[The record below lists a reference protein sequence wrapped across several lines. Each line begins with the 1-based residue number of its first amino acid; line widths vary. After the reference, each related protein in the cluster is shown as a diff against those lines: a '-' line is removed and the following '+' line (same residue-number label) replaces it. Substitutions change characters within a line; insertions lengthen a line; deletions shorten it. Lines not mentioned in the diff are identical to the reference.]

1 MENYKI
7 INGDCLTE
15 LDSLEENSIDCIIT
29 DPPYGLT
36 SITKRFGKEGAAPA
50 KFGTDGAFSRISK
63 GFMGKEWDGSGI
75 EYNVD
80 FWAKALRVLKPGG
93 YLLAFGGSRTFHRIA
108 YAIEDAGFEIRD
120 TIIWLYG
127 SGFPKSMNIGLAVD
141 KKLGKESKVIG
152 EGKSG
157 ATSRAY
163 QSEETTTAGGYQV
176 KEAQNEWRGWGT
188 ALKPSFEPIIV
199 ARKPFKG
206 SLVDNVM
213 EYGVGGLNIDECRIS
228 HNEPQKTTT
237 RKPRADREVFNT
249 KTSGFDSTKNHTAS
263 AAPKG
268 RFPAN
273 TILTYSKEDEAEVC
287 GGFPYTKCGAR
298 KKQPYDADKNLWNKM
313 GGGDCEAS
321 EGSAARY
328 FMNCKYT
335 GKDEEIWKQL
345 LVNNAEDN
353 SEILEVTKESIAQI
367 DVEDSLKELKSHYAK
382 YVDNQ
387 LDLIETP
394 IVQDIVEMLTWD
406 FKIETSQVIRD
417 FIINSKKCI
426 QFLNLVQFV
435 EKMDNI
441 GTTQTT
447 QNLLK
452 LFGYVKVVITNYIQ
466 GNIEFDQKRYIYTPK
481 ASKKDRDE
489 GLEEFEIKT
498 KVFNGKAD
506 KSSREMKDVES
517 RFTTKAHNIHPTVK
531 PTSLMQYLVR
541 LVAPKGAT
549 ILDPFMGSGS
559 TGKAVAYENKERDA
573 GYKFIGIEKDPEYC
587 DIAEARIKYA
597 VEGKK

>member
-1 MENYKI
+1 MSDNYI
-7 INGDCLTE
+7 LYNDDCLNR
-15 LDSLEENSIDCIIT
+15 LDKLEAESVDCIIT
-29 DPPYGLT
+29 DPPYELN
-36 SITKRFGKEGAAPA
+36 
-50 KFGTDGAFSRISK
+50 
-63 GFMGKEWDGSGI
+63 FMGKGWDNAGVSFQKETWG
-75 EYNVD
+75 
-80 FWAKALRVLKPGG
+80 KCLRVLKPGG
-93 YLLAFGGSRTFHRIA
+93 YLLAFGGTRTYHRIA
-108 YAIEDAGFEIRD
+108 CAIEDAGFEIRD
-120 TIIWLYG
+120 TIMWLYG
-127 SGFPKSMNIGLAVD
+127 SGFPKSMDVGLAVD
-141 KKLGKESKVIG
+141 KKAGVKSRVVGQQIVPDIRGDAYGTMNDKQGGSYKKITREIKES
-152 EGKSG
+152 
-157 ATSRAY
+157 
-163 QSEETTTAGGYQV
+163 
-176 KEAQNEWRGWGT
+176 QNEWKGWGT
-188 ALKPSFEPIIV
+188 ALKPSYEPIIV

-206 SLVDNVM
+206 SLVDNVL
-213 EYGVGGLNIDECRIS
+213 ENGVGGLNIDECRV
-228 HNEPQKTTT
+228 PL
-237 RKPRADREVFNT
+237 
-249 KTSGFDSTKNHTAS
+249 SGGETIAKNVGFKNSLQAEGWGVKRCITEQATQ
-263 AAPKG
+263 G

-273 TILTYSKEDEAEVC
+273 TILSYDETDCDEVC
-287 GGFPYTKCGAR
+287 GGFPNTKGGTRHNTAIR
-298 KKQPYDADKNLWNKM
+298 KSDKNSGYGFDINTRNEFN
-313 GGGDCEAS
+313 DS
-321 EGSAARY
+321 GSAARY

-345 LVNNAEDN
+345 LVNNAENN

-367 DVEDSLKELKSHYAK
+367 DVEDLLKELKSHYAK

-441 GTTQTT
+441 DTTQTT

-452 LFGYVKVVITNYIQ
+452 LFGYVKVAITNYIQ
-466 GNIEFDQKRYIYTPK
+466 GNIAFDQKRYIYTPK

-506 KSSREMKDVES
+506 KSSKEMKDVES

-559 TGKAVAYENKERDA
+559 TGKAVMYENKERNAD
-573 GYKFIGIEKDPEYC
+573 YKFIGIEQNQEYC
-587 DIAEARIKYA
+587 EIAEARIKYVA
-597 VEGKK
+597 Q